1 MMRFKTIHSRIFIIL
16 SLLIALSSVVIY
28 AYMLYDLKTRTY
40 KSFDSVT
47 QTINNALVD
56 NIRGYVYNK
65 DKDNIQHSIDAIK
78 SEYIHNILI
87 LDTNGNVIS
96 AQKNSKNSK
105 GIYKHFKAL
114 KHSSGLS
121 LKDNGQYIILNTFEL
136 LEVTLGYLVVEGN
149 TKHYLSELNEKLS
162 ELIILILSLFFV
174 AIVVAYYLSK
184 SISKPLNNMIE
195 TLHNTQDN
203 ELLVFKQ
210 ESEEEFK
217 YLTRSIEKKHNALLH
232 LNAQLEDEVNIKI
245 AELQKLNQTLEQKVN
260 DAVKDAQ
267 SKEQLFQQQ
276 ARLAQ
281 MGEMISMI
289 AHQWR
294 QPLASIAS
302 AMMVI
307 DRNIETDKFDLN
319 NSASR
324 EKFFLFLEEKHESIH
339 QNIQHLSSTTEDFRD
354 FFNPNTKQDFVSINV
369 PVEKALNLMLTS
381 ISNNGIKIT
390 TSMNS
395 TKKCHLY
402 QNKVMQVVLNILKNA
417 SDALVESETDNKHIE
432 ITTYDTQSEAIV
444 KICDNGIGMSKE
456 VEEKIF
462 DPYFSTKGKKIGT
475 GLGLYMSKTII
486 EEHNSGKIELQTEH
500 EKTCF
505 VLRFPL

>member
-1 MMRFKTIHSRIFIIL
+1 MIRFKTIHSRIFSIL
-16 SLLIALSSVVIY
+16 SLLIALSAVVIY
-28 AYMLYDLKTRTY
+28 VYMLYDLKTKTY

-65 DKDNIQHSIDAIK
+65 DTDNIQHSIDAIK

-87 LDTNGNVIS
+87 LDTNGNILS
-96 AQKNSKNSK
+96 AQKHSTKYK
-105 GIYKHFKAL
+105 RIYKHFKAL
-114 KHSSGLS
+114 KHSSSLS
-121 LKDNGQYIILNTFEL
+121 LKDDGRYIILNTFKL

-162 ELIILILSLFFV
+162 ELIILILSLFFI

-184 SISKPLNNMIE
+184 SISKPLNNIIE
-195 TLHNTQDN
+195 TLYNTQDN

-217 YLTRSIEKKHNALLH
+217 YLTKSIEEKHNALLH

-245 AELQKLNQTLEQKVN
+245 VELQNLNQTLEQKIS
-260 DAVKDAQ
+260 DAVHDAQ
-267 SKEQLFQQQ
+267 EKEQLFQQQ

-294 QPLASIAS
+294 QPLAAIAS

-307 DRNIETDKFDLN
+307 DRNIETDKFDLDN
-319 NSASR
+319 NNDR
-324 EKFFLFLEEKHESIH
+324 EKFFLFLEEKHESIQ

-354 FFNPNTKQDFVSINV
+354 FFNPNTEQDFISINE
-369 PVEKALNLMLTS
+369 PVEKALNLMKTS

-390 TSMNS
+390 TDINS
-395 TKKCHLY
+395 KKKCHLY
-402 QNKVMQVVLNILKNA
+402 QNKVMQVILNILKNA
-417 SDALVESETDNKHIE
+417 SDALIGSETNNKYIE
-432 ITTYDTQSEAIV
+432 IYTYDTQNEAIV

-462 DPYFSTKGKKIGT
+462 DPYFSTKGEKIGT

-486 EEHNSGKIELQTEH
+486 EEHNNGKIELYTDH

-505 VLRFPL
+505 ILRFPL

>member
-16 SLLIALSSVVIY
+16 SFLIALSAIVIY
-28 AYMLYDLKTRTY
+28 AYMLHELKTRTY

-47 QTINNALVD
+47 QTINNALVK

-65 DKDNIQHSIDAIK
+65 DKENIQHSIDSIK

-96 AQKNSKNSK
+96 AQKNSKNHT

-114 KHSSGLS
+114 KQSSGLS
-121 LKDNGQYIILNTFEL
+121 LKDDGQYLILNTFEL

-149 TKHYLSELNEKLS
+149 TKHYLNELNEKLRA
-162 ELIILILSLFFV
+162 LIILILSLFFI
-174 AIVVAYYLSK
+174 AIALAYYLSK
-184 SISKPLNNMIE
+184 SISKPLNNIIE
-195 TLHNTQDN
+195 TLHNTQDH

-217 YLTRSIEKKHNALLH
+217 YLTKSIEEKHNALLH

-245 AELQKLNQTLEQKVN
+245 AELQNLNQSLEQKVS

-267 SKEQLFQQQ
+267 AKEQLFQQQ

-294 QPLASIAS
+294 QPLAAIAS

-307 DRNIETDKFDLN
+307 DRHIETDKFDLD
-319 NSASR
+319 NSNDR
-324 EKFFLFLEEKHESIH
+324 GKFFLFLEEKHESIH
-339 QNIQHLSSTTEDFRD
+339 ENIQHLSSTTEEFRD
-354 FFNPNTKQDFVSINV
+354 FFNPNTEQDFISINV
-369 PVEKALNLMLTS
+369 PVEKALNLMKTS

-390 TSMNS
+390 TDINS
-395 TKKCHLY
+395 NKKCRLY
-402 QNKVMQVVLNILKNA
+402 QNKVMQVILNILKNA
-417 SDALVESETDNKHIE
+417 SDSLMESETNNKHIQ
-432 ITTYDTQSEAIV
+432 ITTYDTHHEAIV
-444 KICDNGIGMSKE
+444 KICDNGIGIPKE

-486 EEHNSGKIELQTEH
+486 EEHNSGKIELRTDH

-505 VLRFPL
+505 ILRFPL